1 MPTTFRAF
9 AAPPGPR
16 SVTVSP
22 VIWPTPPI
30 FSARIWLS
38 VFAFHRNMANSE
50 SYASTSIFFMN
61 APKASLEV
69 RSMGFLFSLME
80 TAFKY
85 GVAEPSFP
93 HTVPS
98 VPWPQEVE

>member
-1 MPTTFRAF
+1 
-9 AAPPGPR
+9 
-16 SVTVSP
+16 
-22 VIWPTPPI
+22 
-30 FSARIWLS
+30 
-38 VFAFHRNMANSE
+38 
-50 SYASTSIFFMN
+50 MN